1 MNVKFKNISAL
12 IIDRIDFVVMLL
24 PPRATFYTQNV
35 NDNRFTFLALFILL
49 ICAAHKYKFGVQQ
62 AIKINR
68 MAFPRLAF
76 MTRFFVNFSKCDMFA
91 EKLAIRM
98 DVRRQQAKFI
108 RISE

>member
-35 NDNRFTFLALFILL
+35 NDNRLTILALCILL

-62 AIKINR
+62 AFKINR

-76 MTRFFVNFSKCDMFA
+76 MTRFLVNFFK
-91 EKLAIRM
+91 
-98 DVRRQQAKFI
+98 V
-108 RISE
+108 